1 MKKIR
6 LSKKSISF
14 IILAI
19 IILPTIIIGE
29 VVINVSRH
37 REYEDLP
44 GFTEEILELGEGLHL
59 QTWFTNTSS
68 KVAIL
73 VHGHFDNAGL
83 MYERYNLI
91 YKNLGYDLV
100 IMDLRNHGRSSDDK
114 PVEGGVKAADDV
126 VAVLEWISDKSW
138 EESLLVSS
146 SMGAVAS
153 IIALSQIDANLMP
166 DVVILDSIYLDFTVT
181 LNLNLKKHNVLQ
193 PWRFLVLNYILN
205 IRFSQKEFPD
215 ILALLHIIDILP
227 ILVLHGTDDIE
238 SPVSVIDQLI
248 VAEFGH
254 IETSRIEGGEH
265 SRLFKEQEYIDKVVA
280 FLDSND

>member
-6 LSKKSISF
+6 LTRKSIPL

-29 VVINVSRH
+29 VVINISRH
-37 REYEDLP
+37 REYDDLP
-44 GFTEEILELGEGLHL
+44 GFTEEILDFGEGLHL

-83 MYERYNLI
+83 MYERYSLI

-100 IMDLRNHGRSSDDK
+100 ILDLSNHGRSSDDK

-138 EESLLVSS
+138 EESLLVAS

-215 ILALLHIIDILP
+215 ILALLHKIDVLP

-248 VAEFGH
+248 VAEFGQ
-254 IETSRIEGGEH
+254 IETSKIEGGEH